1 MSESRRTRNTQIFS
15 HPARSPTGSLSYLQ
29 SLHGGVIRAPSPN
42 QGWGS
47 WAPLQRPKHEG
58 PGVLLTH
65 GGPGVG
71 TEDLLSIS
79 CLKAG
84 PGTARPTSWESCQGW
99 VRRHGV

>member
-15 HPARSPTGSLSYLQ
+15 HPARSPTHSLSYFQ
-29 SLHGGVIRAPSPN
+29 SLQGGVIRAPSPN
-42 QGWGS
+42 QGWGP

-58 PGVLLTH
+58 PGALLTH
-65 GGPGVG
+65 GGPGEG

-99 VRRHGV
+99 VKRHGV